1 MDKLR
6 IIKTIVF
13 VITFLLVFSCM
24 LLLGTLYKK
33 VNRPVNIP
41 EGAINLNEPQG
52 STITQM
58 QVHNGNLYL
67 LVKDGGLPDRVIIFN
82 QDTNQPIKM
91 NIN

>member
-6 IIKTIVF
+6 IIKTIVL
-13 VITFLLVFSCM
+13 ITYLLVFGCM
-24 LLLGTLYKK
+24 LLLETLYKK